1 MTNTVSQWF
10 ATCFTAPVFATCT
23 LQNTIL
29 FIQIDMWRH
38 LLPSNYKLN
47 NLYITIYLSIFYLL
61 VNAFLFIMV
70 LSCVYLIMRP
80 CFGSLPADV
89 LWGLFLF
96 VTHSFMTPQDICG
109 EAIVLGDKHNVTL
122 TSSLT
127 VLQNKVA
134 KIILDRPLHS
144 SATHALN

>member
-29 FIQIDMWRH
+29 FIQSNLQIKVCRWRH
-38 LLPSNYKLN
+38 LLPSLYKLN
-47 NLYITIYLSIFYLL
+47 NLYLTIYLSIFYLS
-61 VNAFLFIMV
+61 VHAFLFIMV
-70 LSCVYLIMRP
+70 LSCVYLIMRF

-96 VTHSFMTPQDICG
+96 VTNSFMTPQDICG
-109 EAIVLGDKHNVTL
+109 EAIVLGDKHNVTITPVWKFCRIRL
-122 TSSLT
+122 PKLF
-127 VLQNKVA
+127 
-134 KIILDRPLHS
+134 
-144 SATHALN
+144 